1 MKISQLL
8 VTAVVGKPAEE
19 GIAPRFSVSRTTEQ
33 CGGSFIGETVVD
45 IRSPGFPGN
54 YADNLNCVWVVQHD
68 CANSFTITP
77 RSFKIEHEAYCDY
90 DSLTIKSVGAPG
102 SDEFCGDKDF
112 VYNSDSSSC
121 SGSSS
126 SWCSS
131 GFSSELD
138 ESFNAL
144 IEPITKLGNELNI
157 VFKTDN
163 GVNKPGFDIQIT
175 ANLDNSCSADS
186 SADNSAGSS
195 ADSSADSSA
204 NNSADD
210 SPDDSADD
218 TVQTASCFDGNNG
231 GCSHH
236 CSASVCSCPPCWTLG
251 ADGKQCEFEA
261 GKAQVT
267 CSGAGAEI
275 TIDKCALVGID
286 QSSIHLTDTTCS
298 ATEENADSWKIVTG
312 FSDCGT
318 QLGFSEDKF
327 TLQNTLNLG
336 YAVVGGRVVS
346 RKYEID
352 FSCSYNNIATAS
364 STIQASNVLFGDIT
378 FDINQDQP
386 AELSFEFGLSFYV
399 SDAYTTQADLTNGAF
414 QPGNPLFARIAP
426 TSALADSLEFSVGK
440 CTVEDKL
447 ISESLVILDSCPV
460 DGTNFAFQATQS
472 DTTAVEF
479 SFEGFVFPTSADD
492 TTIDISCEVN
502 VCPNNSPECLKLC
515 FEG

>member
-1 MKISQLL
+1 MKISPLL
-8 VTAVVGKPAEE
+8 VTAVVGKPSEE

-77 RSFKIEHEAYCDY
+77 RSFKIEHMSYCGY
-90 DSLTIKSVGAPG
+90 DSLTLTSVGDG
-102 SDEFCGDKDF
+102 SDVFCGDKDF
-112 VYNSDSSSC
+112 VYISDSSSC
-121 SGSSS
+121 SSSS
-126 SWCSS
+126 SYWCSDGS
-131 GFSSELD
+131 NSELD
-138 ESFNAL
+138 ESWNAL

-186 SADNSAGSS
+186 SADNSAG
-195 ADSSADSSA
+195 SSADSSA

-386 AELSFEFGLSFYV
+386 AELSFEFGLSFYET
-399 SDAYTTQADLTNGAF
+399 DAYTTQADLTNGAF
-414 QPGNPLFARIAP
+414 QPGNPLFGRIAP

-447 ISESLVILDSCPV
+447 ISESLVILDTCPV

>member
-1 MKISQLL
+1 MKISPLL
-8 VTAVVGKPAEE
+8 VTAVVGKPSEE

-33 CGGSFIGETVVD
+33 CGGFFNGETVVD

-68 CANSFTITP
+68 CAKSFTITP
-77 RSFKIEHEAYCDY
+77 RSFKIEHDPWCEN
-90 DSLTIKSVGAPG
+90 DSLTIQSSGDPG
-102 SDEFCGDKDF
+102 SIEFCGDKDF
-112 VYNSDSSSC
+112 VYV
-121 SGSSS
+121 SSS
-126 SWCSS
+126 SSS
-131 GFSSELD
+131 SSVFD
-138 ESFNAL
+138 KSFNAL
-144 IEPITKLGNELNI
+144 IEPLTYLGNGLNI
-157 VFKTDN
+157 VFKTDHN
-163 GVNKPGFDIQIT
+163 LNYPGFDIQIT

-186 SADNSAGSS
+186 SADNSAG
-195 ADSSADSSA
+195 SSA

-318 QLGFSEDKF
+318 QLGISEDKF

-364 STIQASNVLFGDIT
+364 STIEASNVPFGDIT
-378 FDINQDQP
+378 FFLRDRR
-386 AELSFEFGLSFYV
+386 LH
-399 SDAYTTQADLTNGAF
+399 
-414 QPGNPLFARIAP
+414 
-426 TSALADSLEFSVGK
+426 
-440 CTVEDKL
+440 
-447 ISESLVILDSCPV
+447 
-460 DGTNFAFQATQS
+460 
-472 DTTAVEF
+472 
-479 SFEGFVFPTSADD
+479 
-492 TTIDISCEVN
+492 
-502 VCPNNSPECLKLC
+502 NSS
-515 FEG
+515 

>member
-1 MKISQLL
+1 MKISPLL
-8 VTAVVGKPAEE
+8 VTAVVGKPSEE
-19 GIAPRFSVSRTTEQ
+19 GIAPRFSVSRTIGQ
-33 CGGSFIGETVVD
+33 CGGSFIGETEVD
-45 IRSPGFPGN
+45 IKSPGFPSY
-54 YADNLNCVWVVQHD
+54 YAHDLNCVWVVQHD
-68 CANSFTITP
+68 CAESFTITP
-77 RSFKIEHEAYCDY
+77 RSFAVEYQSTCGY
-90 DSLTIKSVGAPG
+90 DSLSFVDSLDSPRVTGDNK
-102 SDEFCGDKDF
+102 FCGSTTDTITTA
-112 VYNSDSSSC
+112 
-121 SGSSS
+121 SG
-126 SWCSS
+126 
-131 GFSSELD
+131 
-138 ESFNAL
+138 L
-144 IEPITKLGNELNI
+144 ISIDTSIVLREPITFLGNELNV
-157 VFKTDN
+157 VFKTD
-163 GVNKPGFDIQIT
+163 GIDARSGFDLQIT
-175 ANLDNSCSADS
+175 VNLYDICPSDS
-186 SADNSAGSS
+186 SADDSAG
-195 ADSSADSSA
+195 
-204 NNSADD
+204 
-210 SPDDSADD
+210 D

-275 TIDKCALVGID
+275 TIEKCALVGID

-386 AELSFEFGLSFYV
+386 AELSFEFGLSFYET
-399 SDAYTTQADLTNGAF
+399 DAYTTQADLTNGAF
-414 QPGNPLFARIAP
+414 QPGNPLFGRIAP

-447 ISESLVILDSCPV
+447 ISESLVILDTCPV

-502 VCPNNSPECLKLC
+502 VCPNNSPECLKVC
-515 FEG
+515 V